1 MSSPNTLDEPASV
14 RGTALLTKALD
25 ILEFVGEGGR
35 RLKFKDI
42 AEHTGHTRSTLYRI
56 LSALMSRG
64 MLDLDK
70 RDQSYVLGP
79 KFTMMAGSINQNSD
93 LIARAS
99 APLRELAE
107 IHGENINLA
116 VLNGFVAVTVARWQ
130 GAAAHPFSSAL
141 GESKPLHATSV
152 GKVFLAF
159 SEPAIKDMLL
169 KMVDYHVF
177 TDKTL
182 TTPASL
188 EADLRITQARGF
200 ALDDNE
206 ILDGVVCV
214 AAPIFGPDGKVVAAA
229 SFNCPAH
236 RMGANRRAE
245 LASVIQAAANRIS
258 SELAVRQAEP
268 GPDKRVSRNV
278 TVMDVKAFQVRGM
291 HWSRNDAVLYWID
304 AAGGSLNHQLD
315 GRREVIELFTGP
327 VQAMCVN
334 SDDDALAV
342 NAGRLWKISLT
353 GRGDAVELLTNPVL
367 EAAEHIHSLSD
378 GALLM
383 IGAEG
388 MVVLA
393 ADGTIRSKHALD
405 HVPVFSAV
413 SAAEKIVMTSGQGTE
428 LKIVQLTSSGAIA
441 TTDQLTLERP
451 APGVAALHLGEDGTI
466 SLSQHDGWSVWQYDR
481 HGKVKNSTPLPVPTA
496 TSLAGGESRSII
508 YAGSDRLSLTSNQLQ
523 LSPLAG
529 GIFRIDTSA

>member
-1 MSSPNTLDEPASV
+1 MSSPNAVEEPASV

-99 APLRELAE
+99 GPLRELAE
-107 IHGENINLA
+107 VHGENINLA
-116 VLNGFVAVTVARWQ
+116 VLNGFVPVTVARWQ

-152 GKVFLAF
+152 GKVFLGF
-159 SEPAIKDMLL
+159 SDPAIKGALL
-169 KMVDYHVF
+169 KKVDYHPF
-177 TDKTL
+177 TDHTL

-188 EADLRITQARGF
+188 EADLGITQARGF
-200 ALDDNE
+200 AMDDNE

-236 RMGANRRAE
+236 RMGPNRRAE

-258 SELAVRQAEP
+258 SELAVRHAEP

-278 TVMDVKAFQVRGM
+278 TVMDVKAFEVRNM
-291 HWSRNDAVLYWID
+291 HWSREDALLYWID
-304 AAGGSLNHQLD
+304 AAGGSLNRQKD
-315 GRREVIELFTGP
+315 GRREVLELFTGP
-327 VQAMCVN
+327 VRAMCT
-334 SDDDALAV
+334 SGDDHALVV
-342 NAGRLWKISLT
+342 NAGRIWKVSLT
-353 GRGDAVELLTNPVL
+353 GNDGPVEILANSVL
-367 EAAEHIHSLSD
+367 DTAEHIHP
-378 GALLM
+378 LLNGGLLV

-388 MVVLA
+388 LVVLA
-393 ADGTIRSKHALD
+393 TDGTIRSKHSLN
-405 HVPVFSAV
+405 HMPVFSAV
-413 SAAEKIVMTSGQGTE
+413 SAAEKIAMTSE
-428 LKIVQLTSSGAIA
+428 LGSEIKLLQLAPNGAIKN
-441 TTDQLTLERP
+441 TQQLVLERP
-451 APGVAALHLGEDGTI
+451 APGVSALHLGEDGTI
-466 SLSQHDGWSVWQYDR
+466 SLSQHDGWAVWQYDR
-481 HGKVKNSTPLPVPTA
+481 HGKVKSSTPLPVPTA
-496 TSLAGGESRSII
+496 TSLVGGESRSIL

-529 GIFRIDTSA
+529 GMFRIDTSA